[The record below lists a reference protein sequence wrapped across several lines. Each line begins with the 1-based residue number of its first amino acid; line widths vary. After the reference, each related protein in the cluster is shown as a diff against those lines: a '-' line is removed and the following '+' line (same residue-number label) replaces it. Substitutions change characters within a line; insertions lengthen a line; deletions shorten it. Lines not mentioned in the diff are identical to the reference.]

1 MFNYFFKRSQFFS
14 DIRFPNTCFNVF
26 KSFLTDIPAILKCLM
41 GTSKLI
47 NSNNGKERDLA
58 KSAEYVLNK
67 IKNKKFILTLCGIVD
82 IYSKFS
88 LIVSIVQKVN
98 KLPYQRYDDFFSVVN
113 SLEKNN
119 NHFTTTLSVKPKI
132 KKIVCGLNYIQI

>member
-1 MFNYFFKRSQFFS
+1 
-14 DIRFPNTCFNVF
+14 
-26 KSFLTDIPAILKCLM
+26 M
-41 GTSKLI
+41 GTAKLI

-67 IKNKKFILTLCGIVD
+67 IKNKKFIMTLCGIVD

-98 KLPYQRYDDFFSVVN
+98 KLPYQRYDEFFSVVN
-113 SLEKNN
+113 SLEKMKRALN
-119 NHFTTTLSVKPKI
+119 NHSECKNRK
-132 KKIVCGLNYIQI
+132 